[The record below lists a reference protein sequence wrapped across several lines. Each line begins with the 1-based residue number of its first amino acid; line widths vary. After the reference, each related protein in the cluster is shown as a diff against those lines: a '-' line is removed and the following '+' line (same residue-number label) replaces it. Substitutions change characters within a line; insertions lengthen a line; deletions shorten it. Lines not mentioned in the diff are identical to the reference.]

1 MANTERPV
9 ELYVY
14 DLSQGEL
21 TKHSDAPHNRA
32 DLVIRDG

>member
-21 TKHSDAPHNRA
+21 IKYPGAPHNRA